1 MLVIDLSMLKVLIST
16 PQKSSAVSFA
26 VWIVLGLLVGFFGS
40 RVFNKTGYGLLR
52 DCLVGVVGA
61 IVAGLLSNLIG
72 RLGASGPDVY
82 SEVVAVVGA
91 LVFIFVY
98 HALLRRRRFAT

>member
-1 MLVIDLSMLKVLIST
+1 MLVIDLSMLSMLIST

-26 VWIVLGLLVGFFGS
+26 VWFVLGLMVGFFGS

-61 IVAGLLSNLIG
+61 IVAGFLSDLIG
-72 RLGASGPDVY
+72 RLGGSGLDVY

-98 HALLRRRRFAT
+98 HALLRRRRFAA